1 MAVYFL
7 CGIGGSGMMP
17 LAQLLLK
24 NGHEVWGSDR
34 SRDQGKLPEK
44 FKALEDMGAMLFDQ
58 NGTGISG
65 LIDCFVV
72 SSAVEESIPDVKA
85 ALGQGLTIQKRAEV
99 LSALFNTK
107 KGLSV
112 AGTSGKTTV
121 TAMLGHVLSSLA
133 LDPTIVNGGM
143 MLNFEAQGT
152 VAGEG
157 EYFVAETDESD
168 GSILFFKPFVGILNN
183 IALDHKPLAELKD
196 IFKTYLESC
205 EEAVVVNVDN
215 DYAAEVL
222 KDAQLNGQKVITFSV
237 KGKST
242 TVFAQGIK
250 FSAFGASFD
259 LYVDGDFV
267 DRCTLNVPGAH
278 NIANA
283 LAVISV
289 CYALDLSVNEVM
301 RGLHSFKGTKR
312 RLELVGTAH
321 NITVYDDF
329 AHNPDKITASLSTL
343 RKFDGRLLLFF
354 QPHGFNP
361 MKMMRTEMVESFVK
375 EMGDEDILIMPEIY
389 YAGGTVERA
398 ISSKDLIDDV
408 VAAGKKAKFFETRE
422 ECGDFLA
429 EEAKDGDRVVI
440 MGARDDTLT
449 IFAHQVLKAVS

>member
-58 NGTGISG
+58 NGTGISEQ
-65 LIDCFVV
+65 IDCFVV
-72 SSAVEESIPDVKA
+72 SSAVEESIPDVKV
-85 ALGQGLTIQKRAEV
+85 ALEQGLTIQKRAEV
-99 LSALFNTK
+99 LSSLFNAK

-133 LDPTIVNGGM
+133 LEPTVVNGGM
-143 MLNFEAQGT
+143 MLNFDGQGT

-183 IALDHKPLAELKD
+183 VALDHKPLDELKD

-205 EEAVVVNVDN
+205 EAAVVVNTDN
-215 DYAAEVL
+215 AYAAEVL
-222 KDAQLNGQKVITFSV
+222 KNAQLGDQKVVTFSA
-237 KGKST
+237 KGKPA
-242 TVFAQGIK
+242 TVFAQDIK

-259 LYVDGDFV
+259 LYVDGDFI

-283 LAVISV
+283 LAVIGV
-289 CYALDLSVNEVM
+289 CYALGLPINKATH
-301 RGLHSFKGTKR
+301 GLHSFKGTKR
-312 RLELVGTAH
+312 RLEMVGTAH

-329 AHNPDKITASLSTL
+329 AHNPDKLAASLSTL
-343 RKFDGRLLLFF
+343 REFEGRLLLFF

-361 MKMMRTEMVESFVK
+361 MKMMRAEMVESFVK
-375 EMGDEDILIMPEIY
+375 GMGSEDILVMPEIY
-389 YAGGTVERA
+389 YAGGTVERS

-408 VAAGKKAKFFETRE
+408 VAAGKKAKFFETRK
-422 ECGDFLA
+422 ECGDYLI
-429 EEAKDGDRVVI
+429 EEAKDGDRIVI

-449 IFAHQVLKAVS
+449 IFAHHVLKSIS

>member
-44 FKALEDMGAMLFDQ
+44 FKALEDMGAQLFYQD
-58 NGTGISG
+58 GTGVSEQ
-65 LIDCFVV
+65 IDCFVV
-72 SSAVEESIPDVKA
+72 SSAVEESIPDVMA
-85 ALGQGLTIQKRAEV
+85 ALEQGLKIQKRAEV
-99 LSALFNTK
+99 LSALFNAK

-133 LDPTIVNGGM
+133 LEPTIVNGGM
-143 MLNFEAQGT
+143 MLNFDGQGT

-157 EYFVAETDESD
+157 DYFVAETDESD

-183 IALDHKPLAELKD
+183 IALDHKPLDELKD

-205 EEAVVVNVDN
+205 ERAVVVNADN
-215 DYAAEVL
+215 DYAAKVL
-222 KDAQLNGQKVITFSV
+222 ESASLGDKQAITFSAT
-237 KGKST
+237 GNPAL
-242 TVFAQGIK
+242 VFAQDIK
-250 FSAFGASFD
+250 RSALGTSFD
-259 LYVDGDFV
+259 LYVDGEFI
-267 DRCTLNVPGAH
+267 DRCDLNVPGMH

-283 LAVISV
+283 LAVVGV
-289 CYALDLSVNEVM
+289 CYALDLPLHEVPHA
-301 RGLHSFKGTKR
+301 LYSFKGTKR
-312 RLELVGTAH
+312 RLEMVGTMH

-329 AHNPDKITASLSTL
+329 AHNPDKIAASLSTL
-343 RKFDGRLLLFF
+343 REFSGRLLLFF

-361 MKMMRTEMVESFVK
+361 MKMMRAEMVESFVK
-375 EMGDEDILIMPEIY
+375 GMGDDDILIMPEIY
-389 YAGGTVERA
+389 YAGGTVERS

-408 VAAGKKAKFFETRE
+408 VAAGKKARFFETRK
-422 ECGDFLA
+422 ECGDFLV
-429 EEAKDGDRVVI
+429 EEAKKGDRIVI

-449 IFAHQVLKAVS
+449 IFANQVLKALS